1 MKVILAGLLAA
12 GMIGGWTDWQIGGF
26 ANPSI
31 RQSVNPPIKHVVRMQ
46 GGRFAPYELTIAPGD
61 TVHFVLGSG
70 GPHNV
75 AFRELNSAAA
85 AQLRKRMGKDT
96 IGDLSGPLLISPND
110 TYDIVF
116 TDVPAGKYPYWCIP
130 HFAMGQMGSITV
142 RASE

>member
-1 MKVILAGLLAA
+1 MKKFGLLLLPVLFATRAPEPAA
-12 GMIGGWTDWQIGGF
+12 RSHT
-26 ANPSI
+26 
-31 RQSVNPPIKHVVRMQ
+31 VRMQ
-46 GGRFAPYELTIAPGD
+46 GGRFAPYELTIAAGD

-75 AFRELNSAAA
+75 AFRELNATAA

-96 IGDLSGPLLISPND
+96 IADLSGPLLISPDD

-130 HFAMGQMGSITV
+130 HFGMGQMGSITV
-142 RASE
+142 RAE

>member
-1 MKVILAGLLAA
+1 MKLIYAGLAVVA
-12 GMIGGWTDWQIGGF
+12 MIGGLKDWRIDGS
-26 ANPSI
+26 ANQPT
-31 RQSVNPPIKHVVRMQ
+31 RHVVRMQ

-75 AFRELNSAAA
+75 AFRELSPAAA

-96 IGDLSGPLLISPND
+96 IGDLSGPLLISPSD

-142 RASE
+142 KTE